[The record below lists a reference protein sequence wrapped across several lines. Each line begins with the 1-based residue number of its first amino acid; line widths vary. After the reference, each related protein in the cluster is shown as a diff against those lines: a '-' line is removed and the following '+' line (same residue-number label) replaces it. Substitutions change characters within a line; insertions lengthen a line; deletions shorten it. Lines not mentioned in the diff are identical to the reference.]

1 LFVFT
6 FGIVR
11 QEIKCNSSNYGKGK
25 TRQLRK
31 TVINQRKRKGE
42 KMKQN
47 EAENKLLRI
56 GQLAKQ
62 TGELVT
68 TIRFWTNEGLLEV
81 KEYSQGGYQLY
92 EPSMIER
99 VKEVR
104 RLQNEK
110 RLTIAEIKEQLG
122 EAKT

>member
-1 LFVFT
+1 MAKKDNKLFYET
-6 FGIVR
+6 
-11 QEIKCNSSNYGKGK
+11 KNSKLLCDDFLTTG
-25 TRQLRK
+25 L
-31 TVINQRKRKGE
+31 GE

-110 RLTIAEIKEQLG
+110 RLTIAEIKE
-122 EAKT
+122 EK

>member
-1 LFVFT
+1 MY
-6 FGIVR
+6 
-11 QEIKCNSSNYGKGK
+11 E
-25 TRQLRK
+25 
-31 TVINQRKRKGE
+31 KGE
-42 KMKQN
+42 IMNQDQ
-47 EAENKLLRI
+47 AQTKLLRI

-68 TIRFWTNEGLLEV
+68 TIRFWTTEGLLVV
-81 KEYSQGGYQLY
+81 KEYSRSGYQLY
-92 EPSMIER
+92 EPSMVER
-99 VKEVR
+99 AKEIR